1 MKILIRGAGDLAT
14 GIASRLYACGHQ
26 ILMTEIAVPLTV
38 RRQAALSRAVY
49 EETAKVENL
58 SGILAH
64 TKEEAR
70 DILSRGDIPVLID
83 EKAEEKNW
91 FAPDVIVDA
100 ILAKE
105 NVGTTILDAPFVI
118 GVGPGFKAG
127 EDCHCV
133 IETKRG
139 HTLGRV
145 IWDGSALPNT
155 GVPGDIG
162 GYTVERLIRA
172 SAGGMIEPVAEIGD
186 YVEEGQTVAFTGGSP
201 VKAGMSGIVRGMLQG
216 GVFVQKGMKIGDIDA
231 RCERE
236 HCHTISDKAKAVG
249 GGILEAVTQFE
260 HMRGRFSF
268 IVLAAGQ
275 GKRFGDN
282 KLMTRIHGEK
292 LYEHLLEKIQ
302 VFSAYPVIVVT
313 GYEEIKKAAEKRG
326 FSVEWN
332 DEPKRGISHSLKLGL
347 DRARKENP
355 YLSGALFMV
364 CDQPNLR
371 ITTIQGILNEAFL
384 HPGQIVCAGRKGR
397 PGNPVLWDRRY
408 FPELFGLSGDQGG
421 RQILRFHTDKLR
433 VLETAEGE
441 LKDIDRQE
449 DLESL
454 RKEERR

>member
-38 RRQAALSRAVY
+38 RRQVGAPPRAVY

-83 EKAEEKNW
+83 EKAEAKNW

-172 SAGGMIEPVAEIGD
+172 SRGGMID
-186 YVEEGQTVAFTGGSP
+186 
-201 VKAGMSGIVRGMLQG
+201 L
-216 GVFVQKGMKIGDIDA
+216 
-231 RCERE
+231 
-236 HCHTISDKAKAVG
+236 
-249 GGILEAVTQFE
+249 
-260 HMRGRFSF
+260 
-268 IVLAAGQ
+268 
-275 GKRFGDN
+275 
-282 KLMTRIHGEK
+282 
-292 LYEHLLEKIQ
+292 
-302 VFSAYPVIVVT
+302 
-313 GYEEIKKAAEKRG
+313 
-326 FSVEWN
+326 W
-332 DEPKRGISHSLKLGL
+332 PKSETMWK
-347 DRARKENP
+347 
-355 YLSGALFMV
+355 
-364 CDQPNLR
+364 
-371 ITTIQGILNEAFL
+371 
-384 HPGQIVCAGRKGR
+384 KGR
-397 PGNPVLWDRRY
+397 L
-408 FPELFGLSGDQGG
+408 
-421 RQILRFHTDKLR
+421 
-433 VLETAEGE
+433 
-441 LKDIDRQE
+441 
-449 DLESL
+449 
-454 RKEERR
+454 